1 MTGERTLTIQQRPLR
16 WSEMRDEHASLIETI
31 ESFLVHRH
39 DFSQA
44 TATNYR
50 LAITTFARWAQER
63 LERPAELGDL
73 EPGTVEAFLTHR
85 RTTASAQCARSAWV
99 ALRSLARFLAERRI
113 HHENGE
119 STLRLVRMPKVK
131 DEARRALTDKEM
143 WLLIERASE
152 GELAHRD
159 SAIVWTMLGCGL
171 RREEL
176 VSLRLVDVDA
186 GERRLH
192 VRAATSKSVRP
203 RDVTIPIETLKALD
217 SYVLDHRLGG
227 DEREAPLFTDRR
239 GKALTGNAARK
250 LFERLKARTGIPDL
264 CAHMLRHT
272 WATNFHR
279 SGSGSK
285 FDMQVEGGWTTGRM
299 VERYCKARPFEERR
313 KAPSPFTASR
323 AAIAEKRPS
332 EKRPSQQ
339 RSGLYGKRIA

>member
-1 MTGERTLTIQQRPLR
+1 MTGERTLTTQQRPLR
-16 WSEMRDEHASLIETI
+16 WAEMRDEHTPLVETI

-39 DFSQA
+39 DLS
-44 TATNYR
+44 TATVANYR
-50 LAITTFARWAQER
+50 LAIETFAKWADER
-63 LERPAELGDL
+63 LGRPAQLADL

-85 RTTASAQCARSAWV
+85 RNTASAQCARSAWV
-99 ALRSLARFLAERRI
+99 ALRSLARFLAERGA
-113 HHENGE
+113 HHQNGE
-119 STLRLVRMPKVK
+119 SALRLVRMPKVK
-131 DEARRALTDKEM
+131 DEIRRALTDKEM

-152 GELAHRD
+152 GELGIRD
-159 SAIVWTMLGCGL
+159 AAIVWTMLGCGI

-176 VSLRLVDVDA
+176 ASLHLGDVEA

-192 VRAATSKSVRP
+192 IRAATSKSVHP

-217 SYVLDHRLGG
+217 AYVMDHRLGSA
-227 DEREAPLFTDRR
+227 EAADPLFTDRH
-239 GKALTGNAARK
+239 GKPLTGNAVRK
-250 LFERLKARTGIPDL
+250 LFERLKTRTGIRDL

-313 KAPSPFTASR
+313 KAPSPFSAAR
-323 AAIAEKRPS
+323 AALSEKRPS
-332 EKRPSQQ
+332 EKGPSQQ

>member
-16 WSEMRDEHASLIETI
+16 WSEMRDEHAPLLETI

-39 DFSQA
+39 DLSDA

-50 LAITTFARWAQER
+50 LAITTFVKWAQEQ
-63 LERPAELGDL
+63 LERPAEVGDL

-119 STLRLVRMPKVK
+119 ATLRLVRMPNVK

-143 WLLIERASE
+143 WLLIARASE
-152 GELAHRD
+152 GELADRD

-176 VSLRLVDVDA
+176 VSLRLEDVDA

-192 VRAATSKSVRP
+192 VRAATSKSIRP

-217 SYVLDHRLGG
+217 SYVLDHRVGA
-227 DEREAPLFTDRR
+227 DEREAPLFTDRH
-239 GKALTGNAARK
+239 GKALTTNAVRK
-250 LFERLKARTGIPDL
+250 LSHRLTPRTGIPHL
-264 CAHMLRHT
+264 SAHKPQHHSDT
-272 WATNFHR
+272 TFTR
-279 SGSGSK
+279 S
-285 FDMQVEGGWTTGRM
+285 
-299 VERYCKARPFEERR
+299 A
-313 KAPSPFTASR
+313 SPPDS
-323 AAIAEKRPS
+323 
-332 EKRPSQQ
+332 
-339 RSGLYGKRIA
+339 

>member
-1 MTGERTLTIQQRPLR
+1 
-16 WSEMRDEHASLIETI
+16 MRDEHTSLLDFV

-39 DFSQA
+39 DLSSA
-44 TATNYR
+44 TMTNYR
-50 LAITTFARWAQER
+50 IAIRSFADWCEAQLSR
-63 LERPAELGDL
+63 TAELADL
-73 EPGTVEAFLTHR
+73 EAGTVEAYLAHR
-85 RTTASAQCARSAWV
+85 RTTGAIQSARSAWV
-99 ALRSLARFLAERRI
+99 ALRSLARYLAERRVR
-113 HHENGE
+113 HDLGE

-131 DEARRALTDKEM
+131 DEARRALTDPEM
-143 WLLIERASE
+143 WLLIERASG
-152 GELAHRD
+152 GELGHRD
-159 SAIVWTMLGCGL
+159 AAIVWTMLGCGL

-176 VSLRLVDVDA
+176 VSLHLGDVDA

-192 VRAATSKSVRP
+192 VRAATSKSIRP

-217 SYVLDHRLGG
+217 SYVLDHRVGA
-227 DEREAPLFTDRR
+227 DKPEAPLFTDRH
-239 GKALTGNAARK
+239 GKALTGNTAPK
-250 LFERLKARTGIPDL
+250 LFERLKVRTGIPDV

-323 AAIAEKRPS
+323 AAIAEKWPS